1 MWRVFDQPIGTFVYF
16 FWGVVRILNKRLLR
30 ADPCCRS
37 VINEF
42 AHAFS
47 CAYIEY
53 NGCTWEAWRA
63 LRKLELISATP
74 RATPTHFSC
83 SPNFPRAFITR
94 YTHAKHEQILNFPS
108 QQLKQNQNPMQETK
122 RFFFFIRKL
131 RFAFNYKP
139 ARYYSNFKQNE
150 KNLKTEIFIACH
162 KLYLLHTCLMY

>member
-16 FWGVVRILNKRLLR
+16 FLGVVRIFNKRLLR

-37 VINEF
+37 VIKEF

-47 CAYIEY
+47 CAYIELWVHL
-53 NGCTWEAWRA
+53 GS
-63 LRKLELISATP
+63 LEGTQKARVAQGTLTY
-74 RATPTHFSC
+74 FSC

-162 KLYLLHTCLMY
+162 KHYLLHTCLMY